1 MQNLTYN
8 EENYCLNGH
17 IKWPAVQ
24 GSTES
29 YLMNRLIVINLMC
42 DRKNGYWP
50 QKQSKYVISL
60 KSFKFLILVILIKS
74 SCDPRKCVLWCEKMG
89 I

>member
-24 GSTES
+24 GSTTA
-29 YLMNRLIVINLMC
+29 YLMNRLIVINLMR
-42 DRKNGYWP
+42 DRKNGYR
-50 QKQSKYVISL
+50 S
-60 KSFKFLILVILIKS
+60 
-74 SCDPRKCVLWCEKMG
+74 
-89 I
+89 